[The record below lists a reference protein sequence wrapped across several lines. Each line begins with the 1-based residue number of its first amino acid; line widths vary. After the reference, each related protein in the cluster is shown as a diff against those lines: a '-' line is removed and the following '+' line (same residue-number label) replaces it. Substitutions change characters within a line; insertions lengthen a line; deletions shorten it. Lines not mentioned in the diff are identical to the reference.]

1 MTELPRTF
9 MSKIYISRSAKGN
22 KKSWSCLKSNI
33 HTGCLKLEW
42 TFWNYLHPV
51 VNWVVIRS
59 VTPKVIIHN
68 SRGGVLEQDT
78 IEYVSLPIKKIHI
91 YFFMKNKLH
100 FSYIYFMQLFC
111 ADATTFLKKNCPWK
125 HEKNALKSWS

>member
-1 MTELPRTF
+1 MVLFEI
-9 MSKIYISRSAKGN
+9 K
-22 KKSWSCLKSNI
+22 

-68 SRGGVLEQDT
+68 SRGGVLELLEQDT
-78 IEYVSLPIKKIHI
+78 IEYVSLPIKQDRRYSDPK
-91 YFFMKNKLH
+91 
-100 FSYIYFMQLFC
+100 
-111 ADATTFLKKNCPWK
+111 ARDG
-125 HEKNALKSWS
+125 